1 MLTIVLQTPATMALP
16 VLTETAGTCVTVRLV
31 SLDQFVK
38 STSTSVTRH
47 RAAME
52 QHVEIK
58 STVLNASVPP
68 ENSEH
73 VAKVRMVIT
82 CDHSKQRAMIKKP
95 GQFLCCVLTL
105 YKTWQDTRGYHVYS

>member
-38 STSTSVTRH
+38 STSMSVTRH

-58 STVLNASVPP
+58 STVLSAFVPP

-73 VAKVRMVIT
+73 VAKVRLVIT
-82 CDHSKQRAMIKKP
+82 CDHSYH
-95 GQFLCCVLTL
+95 FLLLTM
-105 YKTWQDTRGYHVYS
+105 V